1 MGRRLALSRGAVGGP
16 RIVLAGLMVAVGL
29 PVLVALPASAGPC
42 DAPTNP
48 VVCENSKP
56 GTPRDDWFIESPYG
70 DIEGF
75 ATAASVQPGE
85 RLDFKIKTP
94 STDYEVDIVRLG
106 WYQGNGGRLQ
116 ATLSPTAPLPQS
128 QPQCAYDG
136 STGLVD
142 CGNWGVSAS
151 WFVPP
156 TAVSG
161 FYVANF
167 IRNDQPGA
175 SQFPFVV
182 RNDSSRSDIVVQ
194 TSDQTWQAYNKWGDR
209 PGVND
214 FNLYEG
220 GFPGS
225 PDGRAFKVSY
235 NRPYRNAGTSNFLNA
250 EYPMVRFLE
259 RNGYDV
265 SYISGVD
272 ATRDPGLL
280 RNHKVFMSSGH
291 DEYHNARQRDGIEA
305 ARDAGVNLFW
315 ATGNTMFWK
324 TRFENSI
331 DGSNTPYRTLA
342 CYKETKAPGG
352 AKIDPHPEWTGT
364 WRDPRSSPPSDGG
377 QPENALIG
385 ALFMVNGYR
394 ADAIEVPKSYGRNR
408 LWRNT
413 SVATATGTTRFPAG
427 TLGYEWDT
435 DPDNG
440 FRPAGSIRLSHT
452 TVNVD
457 FGMLL
462 LDHGNTYGAGPADHN
477 ITLYRDP
484 ESKALVFNT
493 ATVQWAWGLDDDHTF
508 PYGAPPTA
516 PTSPAM
522 QQATVN
528 MLADMGAQP
537 RTLMPG
543 LVAATKSTDITGPNV
558 TINGLSNGQTI
569 PAGTTV
575 NLTGTAA
582 DVGGGKV
589 AGVEVSV
596 DGGTTWKRANGLD
609 SWSYQWTPS
618 TLGPASV
625 KVRASDDLATIG
637 NTLTVNV
644 TVGPQQCP
652 CSIFGNATPATID
665 SGDNASIEVGTKFTT
680 SVNATVTG
688 MRFYKAA
695 ANTGTHT
702 GSLWSPGGQR
712 LATGTFHN
720 ETASGW
726 QTLTFDRPV
735 QIRSGTPYVVSYHAP
750 AGRYSVDAGYF
761 NDKGAGIVPVT
772 APKSSSVAGGNGVFK
787 YGQGFPDTS
796 FNGGNYWVDVIV
808 TTDTADNTRPTVQ
821 SVSPAAGAA
830 YLDSSITATFNE
842 DVDPGSVRFTV
853 QAGGNPIAGTVTAD
867 GPVARFTATD
877 LLPPNTQHS
886 VEVTATDGYGNALAA
901 PRKWSFTT
909 GTGLAPC
916 PCTLFGQRTPA
927 VVEAADTGD
936 VELGVKFAV
945 SANATATGV
954 RFYKSAGNTGTH
966 TGTLWTG
973 TGQRLATG
981 TFTDETESGWQTL
994 SFDKPV
1000 QLSAGQTYVASYR
1013 APHGRYSVDP
1023 GYFADKGAGRGI
1035 LTAPSSPAAGGQGVY
1050 VYGGGFPTSSFNH
1063 NNYWVD
1069 VIVDTEGA
1077 DTTPPAVTST
1087 SPANGATDVPTGT
1100 GVTVTFSEAI
1110 NPAKL
1115 QFTVSQGASSVPGSV
1130 RVAPDGSSATF
1141 VSTTPLPGSAA
1152 LTASVRAS
1160 DPMGNPMPAP
1170 HTWSFTT
1177 AASGACPC
1185 SLFRPTDTPATS
1197 AVDSPVELGVRVV
1210 PAVDGWI
1217 TGVRF
1222 YQTAGDPGTHTGTL
1236 WSPSGAVL
1244 AIGAF
1249 PAQSAAGWR
1258 TLSFAEPVPVTAGT
1272 AYVVSYW
1279 TSAGRYGLTR
1289 GFFGDDHTAGL
1300 LTAPAATA
1308 EQPNGVFQ
1316 YGGGGVFPTGSGDGS
1331 NYWVDA
1337 VFTTTRP

>member
-1 MGRRLALSRGAVGGP
+1 MRRATGRARTI
-16 RIVLAGLMVAVGL
+16 RIVLSGVLVAVGL
-29 PVLVALPASAGPC
+29 PLLVATPASAGPC

-56 GTPRDDWFIESPYG
+56 GTPRDDWFLESPYG

-75 ATAASVQPGE
+75 ATAPSVQPGE

-94 STDYEVDIVRLG
+94 STDYVVDIVRLG
-106 WYQGNGGRLQ
+106 WYQGTGGRRV
-116 ATLSPTAPLPQS
+116 ATLNPTVPLPQR

-136 STGLVD
+136 ATGLVD

-151 WFVPP
+151 WFVPS

-167 IRNDQPGA
+167 IRNDEAGA

-182 RNDSSRSDIVVQ
+182 RNDSSTSDIVVQ
-194 TSDQTWQAYNKWGDR
+194 TSDQTWQAYNKYGDR
-209 PGVND
+209 PGINE

-220 GFPGS
+220 GFSGS

-265 SYISGVD
+265 SYMSGVD
-272 ATRDPGLL
+272 VTRRPNLL
-280 RNHKVFMSSGH
+280 KNHKIYLSSGH
-291 DEYHNARQRDGIEA
+291 DEYANNAQWAGVEA
-305 ARDAGVNLFW
+305 ARDAGVHLFW
-315 ATGNTMFWK
+315 ATGNTWFWK

-331 DGSNTPYRTLA
+331 DGSNTPYRTMVS
-342 CYKETKAPGG
+342 YKETKAPGG

-377 QPENALIG
+377 RPENQLIG

-413 SVATATGTTRFPAG
+413 SVATATGTTKFPAG

-516 PTSPAM
+516 PTSQAM

-543 LVAATKSTDITGPNV
+543 LVAATKSTDVTGPNV

-575 NLTGTAA
+575 NLTGTAV

-596 DGGTTWKRANGLD
+596 DGGASWRRANGLD

-625 KVRASDDLATIG
+625 KVRASDDLATMG

-644 TVGPQQCP
+644 TVGAQQCP
-652 CSIFGNATPATID
+652 CSIFGNATPATVD

-712 LATGTFHN
+712 LATGTFQN

-726 QTLTFDRPV
+726 QTLVFDKPV

-772 APKSSSVAGGNGVFK
+772 APKSSSVAGGNGVFR

-808 TTDTADNTRPTVQ
+808 TTDTADNTRPVVN
-821 SVSPAAGAA
+821 SVKPAAGSGGA
-830 YLDSSITATFNE
+830 YIDSSISATFNE
-842 DVDPGSVRFTV
+842 DVDPGSVQFTV

-867 GPVARFTATD
+867 GPVVTFTPTD
-877 LLPPNTQHS
+877 LLPANAQHS
-886 VEVTATDGYGNALAA
+886 VTLNATDGFGNPLAA
-901 PRKWSFTT
+901 PKSWTFTT
-909 GTGLAPC
+909 GTNLAPC
-916 PCTLFGQRTPA
+916 PCNLFGQRTPA
-927 VVEAADTGD
+927 TLDASDGGD
-936 VELGVKFAV
+936 VELGVKFTVA
-945 SANATATGV
+945 ANATVTGV
-954 RFYKSAGNTGTH
+954 RFYKAVNNTGTH
-966 TGTLWTG
+966 TGSVWTSN
-973 TGQRLATG
+973 GQRIAHG
-981 TFTDETESGWQTL
+981 TFVNETASGWQTL
-994 SFDKPV
+994 LFDQPV
-1000 QLSAGQTYVASYR
+1000 QIQAGQTYVASYR

-1023 GYFADKGAGRGI
+1023 GYFADKGAGRGV

-1087 SPANGATDVPTGT
+1087 SPANGATGVPTDT
-1100 GVTVTFSEAI
+1100 GVTVHFSEAV
-1110 NPAKL
+1110 NPANL
-1115 QFTVSQGASSVPGSV
+1115 QFTVSQGASSVPGAV
-1130 RVAPDGSSATF
+1130 RMGADNKSATF
-1141 VSTTPLPGSAA
+1141 VSTDPLPGSAA
-1152 LTASVRAS
+1152 LTAAVRAS

-1170 HTWSFTT
+1170 HTWTFTT

-1185 SLFRPTDTPATS
+1185 SLFRPTEGPAQF
-1197 AVDSPVELGVRVV
+1197 AVDSPVELGMRII
-1210 PAVDGWI
+1210 PATDGVI

-1222 YQTAGDPGTHTGTL
+1222 YKAAGDPGTHTGTL
-1236 WSPSGAVL
+1236 WSPSGTVMAT
-1244 AIGAF
+1244 APSTGE
-1249 PAQSAAGWR
+1249 SASGWQ
-1258 TLSFAEPVPVTAGT
+1258 TVTFAAPVPVTAGET
-1272 AYVVSYW
+1272 YVVSFW
-1279 TSAGRYGLTR
+1279 SSAGRYGFTRDYFTDDKVNGPLTS
-1289 GFFGDDHTAGL
+1289 
-1300 LTAPAATA
+1300 PATGA
-1308 EQPNGVFQ
+1308 QPNGLFQ
-1316 YGGGGVFPTGSGDGS
+1316 YGGGGVFPAGPGNGS

-1337 VFTTTRP
+1337 VFDN